1 MWIFTSTIFRLALE
15 ITLLLNKYF
24 FPQNLISGEGGP
36 NKRGVVGKCFEKK
49 NMRRGGGRFL
59 RTQE

>member
-24 FPQNLISGEGGP
+24 FPQNLISGEGDP

-49 NMRRGGGRFL
+49 IC
-59 RTQE
+59 